1 MTENVEAPVQAG
13 ASSAERRLVHGC
25 GRCPAR
31 WNGKKTAHCGQCHE
45 IFSGPSAFDQHRV
58 GAVCVPA
65 EQATMLKHGLAR
77 QERAGYVV
85 WGFAGADERWGNEDG
100 DEDE

>member
-1 MTENVEAPVQAG
+1 
-13 ASSAERRLVHGC
+13 
-25 GRCPAR
+25 
-31 WNGKKTAHCGQCHE
+31 
-45 IFSGPSAFDQHRV
+45 
-58 GAVCVPA
+58 
-65 EQATMLKHGLAR
+65 MLKHGLAR